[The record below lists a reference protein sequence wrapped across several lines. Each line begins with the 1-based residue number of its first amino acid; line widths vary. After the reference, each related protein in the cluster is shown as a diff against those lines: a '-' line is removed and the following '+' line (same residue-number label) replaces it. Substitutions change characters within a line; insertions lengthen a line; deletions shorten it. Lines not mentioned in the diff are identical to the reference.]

1 MRHKEEIE
9 LTVLHFGLL
18 DEACV
23 DVRTLGWVLDEF
35 VALLRLALLE
45 EPLTDALVNDDQ
57 RDLRGL
63 VFELWHRLLFLT
75 FCLSLCQPLLLGE
88 LGVFFGHDLVELVQL
103 LVDDHLSHTI
113 ADTISV
119 DEDVFGH
126 GAIEVAV
133 ALESALE
140 VIG

>member
-45 EPLTDALVNDDQ
+45 EPLTDALVNDD
-57 RDLRGL
+57 
-63 VFELWHRLLFLT
+63 
-75 FCLSLCQPLLLGE
+75 
-88 LGVFFGHDLVELVQL
+88 
-103 LVDDHLSHTI
+103 
-113 ADTISV
+113 
-119 DEDVFGH
+119 
-126 GAIEVAV
+126 
-133 ALESALE
+133 
-140 VIG
+140 